1 MHSLEV
7 LVLSI
12 NVRRTVIL
20 YWSWF
25 ICKSVVLKKN
35 QPLLELEGPERRL
48 QDGEFGQKIWCE
60 DGSSGPTNQL
70 P

>member
-48 QDGEFGQKIWCE
+48 QDGEFGQKI
-60 DGSSGPTNQL
+60 L
-70 P
+70 LV